1 MACISNDSVAVT
13 KGDSVELI
21 CTYTEKVDTSFI
33 PDGVVYFESVLMWSL
48 NTIGIQRVD
57 LEKGKVITVVHDG
70 NMPSYTYLTTNGKY
84 FYHANCDTSV
94 VTCSKMNG
102 EKIWDF
108 QDKSRIKSP
117 YGITIDNDSN
127 IYVASYGTNSI
138 VVLSQDGKSEDEIHK
153 QRGIFYDKSRN
164 HLLVANEKR
173 TVFLYGVS

>member
-102 EKIWDF
+102 EKI
-108 QDKSRIKSP
+108 
-117 YGITIDNDSN
+117 
-127 IYVASYGTNSI
+127 
-138 VVLSQDGKSEDEIHK
+138 
-153 QRGIFYDKSRN
+153 
-164 HLLVANEKR
+164 
-173 TVFLYGVS
+173 